1 MSLTTGWPT
10 CKHLYN
16 YIQQTDL
23 DVSGTSVNRVAS
35 VPSVSA
41 ACHDLNA
48 LPIPITR
55 HNNFEFTEP
64 LGRE

>member
-10 CKHLYN
+10 CKHL
-16 YIQQTDL
+16 QQTDL

-41 ACHDLNA
+41 ACHGLNA